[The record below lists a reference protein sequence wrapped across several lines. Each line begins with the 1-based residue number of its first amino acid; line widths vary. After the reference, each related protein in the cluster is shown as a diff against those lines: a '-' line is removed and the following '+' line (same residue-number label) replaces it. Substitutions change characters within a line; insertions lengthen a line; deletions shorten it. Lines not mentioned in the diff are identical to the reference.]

1 MTPFVLDLTDMPP
14 SVNSIWR
21 TGRRSNGKPHTYLD
35 AGYRLWKLG
44 ADADYMMSGKKVHFD
59 VPVKVTITLNEKK
72 KRGDAENRTKALN
85 DWLQR
90 VEIVSNDRLIEDC
103 RVLWGVCP
111 KAARIVVEVLNGQT

>member
-1 MTPFVLDLTDMPP
+1 MTPFTLDLTDMPP

-35 AGYRLWKLG
+35 AGYRSWKLS
-44 ADADYMMSGKKVHFD
+44 ADADYMMSGKKVTFT

-72 KRGDAENRTKALN
+72 KRGDADNRQKTVN

-90 VEIVSNDRLIEDC
+90 VEIVSNDKLIEDC
-103 RVLWGVCP
+103 RVLWGACP
-111 KAARIVVEVLNGQT
+111 KGVRIVVEAIA